1 MRRVKLFHS
10 SVKNDL
16 VSIEDFIEFSE
27 NFFSFITFDFMT
39 FSRERKFKENAK
51 IILRDFF
58 FWFSAI
64 NVCLFVSLSAVNTFK
79 KSSGMKALTFAVPL
93 LTSTSLVIVKCS
105 TVYCNKSKI
114 SEILESLKTI
124 FPKGRDAQRNYKI
137 KHYLKSYKSFA
148 RVYAYLFMVP
158 CLSVIA
164 IPLFK
169 LASTGSSAFPLNI
182 WLPIEY
188 YRRDVY
194 AVCFIWA
201 IWSCLNSVIILI
213 AIDTLMFVLITLI
226 AMEFDI
232 LEIDFINL
240 KSIEAPEVSK
250 RAGAL
255 IQRHNCLI
263 ALSVKLEKAF
273 SPSFLFNFVQSS
285 FVICL
290 TAFQYT
296 TSSEATQFLFNGSY
310 CAATL
315 NQIWLLCYFGQKII
329 DSSERVGNGAYGC
342 GWEESLNLKVGKALI
357 MVLRRAQTSTKLTA
371 MHFADISLQSFMNV
385 SEVLSWITKNKKG

>member
-1 MRRVKLFHS
+1 MSHRETMRAVKLFHS
-10 SVKNDL
+10 SVRNDL
-16 VSIEDFIEFSE
+16 VSIENFIEFSD
-27 NFFSFITFDFMT
+27 NIFRFITFDFKT
-39 FSRERKFKENAK
+39 ISRGRKPKENVK
-51 IILRDFF
+51 ILLQDIF

-79 KSSGMKALTFAVPL
+79 NSTGMKALTFAMPL
-93 LTSTSLVIVKCS
+93 LTSTSLVIVKCL
-105 TVYCNKSKI
+105 TVYCNKSNI
-114 SEILESLKTI
+114 SEILDSLKII
-124 FPKGRDAQRNYKI
+124 FPKGHKLQKNFKI
-137 KHYLKSYKSFA
+137 ERYLKSYKTFV
-148 RVYAYLFMVP
+148 RVYAFLFMVP

-169 LASTGSSAFPLNI
+169 HASTGTTAFPLNI
-182 WLPIEY
+182 WLPIEF

-226 AMEFDI
+226 SMEFDI
-232 LEIDFINL
+232 LEIDFMNL
-240 KSIEAPEVSK
+240 KSIGAPEVSK
-250 RAGAL
+250 RARAL

-263 ALSVKLEKAF
+263 ALSVKLEKVF

-329 DSSERVGNGAYGC
+329 DSSARVGNGAYDC
-342 GWEESLNLKVGKALI
+342 SWENSLNLKVGKALI
-357 MVLRRAQTSTKLTA
+357 MILRRAQTSTKLTA
-371 MHFADISLQSFMNV
+371 MNFADISLQSFMNV
-385 SEVLSWITKNKKG
+385 RKVSN